1 MADTIAEVTTTATI
15 TYSLKD
21 SYKAA
26 MGVLFENGRNPLD
39 RLLPLPGRDS
49 LKASL
54 TQAYHV
60 LRVANSLDLNYQ
72 GLDTLLQERID
83 VITRTKPQV
92 PELNEL
98 LELVK
103 DEKRKKEHGEKFD
116 IKDPITESYTE
127 VAKEILSK
135 EFEEDEFNLE
145 NKLYDKGDIEQ
156 ARDYNLRK
164 IREVLAIMNDMG
176 SCYGLLDNNVFYGI
190 LELVMGYV
198 PQRGRKPA
206 LLYDVEDEMNKGK
219 RFSFWFSSRDG
230 VSIVLPKCAEPI
242 YLGNLTDLRRIDEFR
257 DQLMPLFAQI
267 GAEIELFSN
276 AANNMIKITV
286 ADAVRQIASL
296 QLGKSSKA
304 DYPANA
310 IDYAE
315 QRIIAMT
322 AEIQKLRESVSAY
335 QNYLRELTEAFG
347 TDVNP
352 TISVKGLLASYL
364 LRQTAS
370 LEGRLTAETNRAE
383 ELAKDNAELHKQ
395 LSASEAR
402 EFDPKTI
409 SPKDIARIPGDRLA
423 QADIYPK
430 VAYGGK
436 RPVEIR
442 DIIESLKAEVAG
454 LKQNYEDKLKEERDH
469 FEQEL
474 KRIGEENTRLN
485 KSVDLLQR
493 QLMVYRNETE
503 PIREEGRREFVK
515 GIIGEELLDDKL
527 SAYDNYKK
535 YVTLQLG
542 KKVDREKLLYEAFGE
557 HSKRYQTINEMLDA
571 TVREKTSAL
580 ERKISEATQEIGQ
593 LKGEIAANS
602 QTIDGLQL
610 QLNGL
615 RNKEIKP
622 KGYLDLAE
630 AYDHATKIMKPSDS
644 KTQFTHDPAKFYEWL
659 LGAISDGTIQVKGN
673 RFIDE
678 EQLDGLIAAI
688 QK

>member
-322 AEIQKLRESVSAY
+322 AEI
-335 QNYLRELTEAFG
+335 
-347 TDVNP
+347 
-352 TISVKGLLASYL
+352 
-364 LRQTAS
+364 
-370 LEGRLTAETNRAE
+370 
-383 ELAKDNAELHKQ
+383 HKQ

-436 RPVEIR
+436 RPVDIR

-557 HSKRYQTINEMLDA
+557 HSKRYQTINEILDA